1 MITRNTQGFSLLELM
16 IVLTIAAVLLN
27 LAAPSL
33 SSFVDNQARKSAL
46 YGLMNAFALARQ
58 QAVMT
63 GANVTICPLDGANA
77 CGKDWN
83 AEIHV
88 FLDPHN
94 TRTLSSSEALLR
106 TISPMGKGSLT
117 VRSLN
122 RSFFQFQPTGLVLS
136 DLGNVT
142 WCPADGDQT
151 LAGQIIISRGG
162 RTRFARD
169 NDNDGIAEDAQGRPL
184 RC

>member
-1 MITRNTQGFSLLELM
+1 MITRKSQGFSLLELLV
-16 IVLTIAAVLLN
+16 VLTISAVLLN

-33 SSFVDNQARKSAL
+33 SSFVDNQERKSAM
-46 YGLMNAFALARQ
+46 YGLMSAFALARQ

-63 GANVTICPLDGANA
+63 GAIVTICPLDETNA

-83 AEIHV
+83 SEIHV
-88 FLDPHN
+88 FLDPYN
-94 TRTLSSSEALLR
+94 TRELKSSKALIR
-106 TISPMGKGSLT
+106 TISPEGKGRLT
-117 VRSLN
+117 VRSLS
-122 RSFFQFQPTGLVLS
+122 RSFFQFKPTGLVLS

-142 WCPADGDQT
+142 WCPKDGNQS